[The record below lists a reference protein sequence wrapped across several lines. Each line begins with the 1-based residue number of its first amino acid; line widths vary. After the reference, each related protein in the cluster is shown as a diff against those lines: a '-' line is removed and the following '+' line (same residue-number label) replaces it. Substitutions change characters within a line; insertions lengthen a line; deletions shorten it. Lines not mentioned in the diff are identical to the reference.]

1 MEKDELLKRVL
12 MMQRLQGME
21 TEPISAE
28 DPYASMEKD
37 QLISMI
43 HFLVKREDERAQENQ
58 ELKDMV
64 KDLRDTHKQDVKT
77 QTNLLKSID
86 RLTNQV
92 ADLTTQNKTLQQ
104 KVNDLLSQISVGNKV
119 RFGSTSQKG
128 TKKKAAPVQDREKD
142 QDDFDGTNGAAMS
155 SNQQADTAPADE
167 TESAGQARRSFEY
180 RKGMKYQTMFADDRI
195 VHESDKNLLPEGATY
210 IRSEYKSSY
219 DQVSYIVQHDYE
231 IIIYKDKDGIM
242 RKGYFPKVS
251 AESENETVMDR
262 FPGTHASCSLLANLV
277 FNKYHMNTPVYREMV
292 RLLNNK
298 MNVSRNTV
306 YNWFVKGSE
315 HLKKVL
321 PVLKEKLLAKG
332 AVVNC
337 DETWCR
343 VKVAGKYG
351 KKYIWCMVN
360 KEAKVA
366 VYFYDDGSRGRQ
378 VLRDFLGETE
388 ISALQ
393 SDGFNVYMY
402 LDKELVDVDH
412 LCCLAHARAK
422 FKYAQEQGKDADAE
436 YFITSIGRLYDLEEQ
451 YRLRHLTP
459 QQIQQERQGE
469 QTSKI
474 IQRMRQRLDKLLAD
488 TIGMRGYLMHKALNY
503 LKSFWN
509 QLILYLKDGR
519 YSIDNTLAE
528 RTLRPMTVERK
539 NSLTFGSHDGVEVSV
554 IYHTFIE
561 TCKMCGVSTLE
572 YFKEFFKAIM
582 QGRTDYER
590 SACRLLPSGRKNMLP
605 MTIGIK
611 NN

>member
-12 MMQRLQGME
+12 MMQRLRGME
-21 TEPISAE
+21 TEPVSAE

-43 HFLVKREDERAQENQ
+43 HFLVKREEERAQENQ

-64 KDLRDTHKQDVKT
+64 RELRETR
-77 QTNLLKSID
+77 NSLMKS
-86 RLTNQV
+86 V
-92 ADLTTQNKTLQQ
+92 
-104 KVNDLLSQISVGNKV
+104 DLLSKQLSDSSNEKAALLQKIDDLMSMISVNNKV

-142 QDDFDGTNGAAMS
+142 KDDFDGTNGATMS
-155 SNQQADTAPADE
+155 SNQQTDTAPADG
-167 TESAGQARRSFEY
+167 TESTEHTQKSFEY
-180 RKGMKYQTMFADDRI
+180 RKGMKYQTMFADNR
-195 VHESDKNLLPEGATY
+195 VLHESDVNLLPEGATVIKRVY
-210 IRSEYKSSY
+210 ESTYE
-219 DQVSYIVQHDYE
+219 QVSYIVQHDYE
-231 IIIYKDKDGIM
+231 MIIYKDKDGIM
-242 RKGYFPKVS
+242 RKGYFPKASV
-251 AESENETVMDR
+251 ETDNETVIDR

-306 YNWFVKGSE
+306 YNWFVKGSD

-321 PVLKEKLLAKG
+321 PVLKEELLAKG

-378 VLRDFLGETE
+378 VLRDFLGDTE
-388 ISALQ
+388 IDALQ

-436 YFITSIGRLYDLEEQ
+436 YFISNIGRLYDLEEQ
-451 YRLRHLTP
+451 YRLKHLTP
-459 QQIQQERQGE
+459 QQIQRERQGE
-469 QTSKI
+469 QTTKI
-474 IQRMRQRLDKLLAD
+474 IQRIRQRLDKLLAD
-488 TIGMRGYLMHKALNY
+488 SSGMRGDLMNKALNY

-509 QLILYLKDGR
+509 QLFLYVKDGR
-519 YSIDNTLAE
+519 YSIDNSLAE

-539 NSLTFGSHDGVEVSV
+539 NSLTFGSHDGAEVSV

-582 QGRTDYER
+582 LGRTDYE
-590 SACRLLPSGRKNMLP
+590 NMLP

-611 NN
+611 KQ

>member
-1 MEKDELLKRVL
+1 
-12 MMQRLQGME
+12 
-21 TEPISAE
+21 
-28 DPYASMEKD
+28 MEKD

-64 KDLRDTHKQDVKT
+64 KELRDTHKQDVKT

-86 RLTNQV
+86 NLTNQV

-119 RFGSTSQKG
+119 RFGSKSQKG
-128 TKKKAAPVQDREKD
+128 IKKNNTPVEDREKD
-142 QDDFDGTNGAAMS
+142 KDDFDGTNGAAIS
-155 SNQQADTAPADE
+155 STSQADTTSADAAPEPAE
-167 TESAGQARRSFEY
+167 QTQKSYEN
-180 RKGMKYQTMFADDRI
+180 RKGLKYQTMNADNRI
-195 VHESDKNLLPEGATY
+195 VHESDINLLPEGSTVIKSVFESTY
-210 IRSEYKSSY
+210 E
-219 DQVSYIVQHDYE
+219 QVSYIVQHDYE
-231 IIIYKDKDGIM
+231 MIIYRDKDGVM
-242 RKGYFPKVS
+242 HKGYFPK
-251 AESENETVMDR
+251 AEEPAEIDR
-262 FPGTHASCSLLANLV
+262 IPGTHASCSLLANLV

-306 YNWFVKGSE
+306 YNWFTKGSE
-315 HLKKVL
+315 YLKKVL

-360 KEAKVA
+360 KEAKIA
-366 VYFYDDGSRGRQ
+366 VYFYDDGSRGRK
-378 VLRDFLGETE
+378 VLRDFLGEMQ
-388 ISALQ
+388 IDALQ

-422 FKYAQEQGKDADAE
+422 FKYAFEQGKDEDAE
-436 YFITSIGRLYDLEEQ
+436 YFIRLIGWLYDLEEQ

-459 QQIQQERQGE
+459 EQIQQERQGE
-469 QTSKI
+469 KTGKI
-474 IQRMRQRLDKLLAD
+474 ISQIRLRLDKLLAD
-488 TIGMRGYLMHKALNY
+488 SSGMRGDLMQKALNY
-503 LKSFWN
+503 LKSFWD
-509 QLILYLKDGR
+509 QLFLYIKDGR
-519 YSIDNTLAE
+519 YCIDNSLAE

-539 NSLTFGSHDGVEVSV
+539 NSLTFGSHAGAEISV

-582 QGRTDYER
+582 QGRTDYE
-590 SACRLLPSGRKNMLP
+590 NMLP

-611 NN
+611 K

>member
-1 MEKDELLKRVL
+1 
-12 MMQRLQGME
+12 
-21 TEPISAE
+21 
-28 DPYASMEKD
+28 MEKD

-142 QDDFDGTNGAAMS
+142 KDDFDGTNGSAMS
-155 SNQQADTAPADE
+155 SNTQADVTLTEE
-167 TESAGQARRSFEY
+167 TESTEQTQKSFEY
-180 RKGMKYQTMFADDRI
+180 RKGMKYQTMFADNR
-195 VHESDKNLLPEGATY
+195 VLHESDVNLLPEGATV
-210 IRSEYKSSY
+210 IKSVYESTY
-219 DQVSYIVQHDYE
+219 EQVSYIVQHDYE
-231 IIIYKDKDGIM
+231 MIIYKDKDGIM
-242 RKGYFPKVS
+242 RKGYFPKAEES
-251 AESENETVMDR
+251 AEIDR
-262 FPGTHASCSLLANLV
+262 IPGTHASCSLLANLV

-315 HLKKVL
+315 YLNKVL
-321 PVLKEKLLAKG
+321 PILKEKLLVKG

-360 KEAKVA
+360 KEAKIA
-366 VYFYDDGSRGRQ
+366 VYFYDDGSRGRK
-378 VLRDFLGETE
+378 VLREFLDKTE
-388 ISALQ
+388 IDALQ
-393 SDGFNVYMY
+393 SDGFRSSSARLLPAGRKNVYMY
-402 LDKELVDVDH
+402 LDKELIDVDH

-422 FKYAQEQGKDADAE
+422 FKYALEQGKDEEAE
-436 YFITSIGRLYDLEEQ
+436 YFIRNIGRLYDLEEQ

-459 QQIQQERQGE
+459 EQIRLERRGE
-469 QTSKI
+469 KTSKI
-474 IQRMRQRLDKLLAD
+474 ISQIRQQLDKLLAD
-488 TIGMRGYLMHKALNY
+488 GNGMRGDLMQKALNY
-503 LKSFWN
+503 LKSFWD
-509 QLILYLKDGR
+509 QLFLYIKDGR
-519 YSIDNTLAE
+519 YCIDRSALPLGSSKNSLAE

-539 NSLTFGSHDGVEVSV
+539 RSISDRLLPKGRKNSLTFGSHDGAEVSV

-582 QGRTDYER
+582 QGRTDYE
-590 SACRLLPSGRKNMLP
+590 NMLP

-611 NN
+611 K

>member
-12 MMQRLQGME
+12 MMQRLRGME
-21 TEPISAE
+21 TEPVSAE

-43 HFLVKREDERAQENQ
+43 HFLVKREEERAQENQ

-64 KDLRDTHKQDVKT
+64 RELRETR
-77 QTNLLKSID
+77 NSLMKS
-86 RLTNQV
+86 V
-92 ADLTTQNKTLQQ
+92 
-104 KVNDLLSQISVGNKV
+104 DLLSKQLSDSSNEKAALLQKIDDLMSMISVNNKV

-142 QDDFDGTNGAAMS
+142 KDDFDGTNGATMS
-155 SNQQADTAPADE
+155 SNQQTDAAPADG
-167 TESAGQARRSFEY
+167 TESTEHTQKSFEY
-180 RKGMKYQTMFADDRI
+180 RKGMKYQTMFADNR
-195 VHESDKNLLPEGATY
+195 VLHESDVNLLPEGATVIKRVY
-210 IRSEYKSSY
+210 ESTYE
-219 DQVSYIVQHDYE
+219 QVSYIVQHDYE
-231 IIIYKDKDGIM
+231 MIIYKDKDGIM
-242 RKGYFPKVS
+242 RKGYFPKASV
-251 AESENETVMDR
+251 ETDNETVIDR

-306 YNWFVKGSE
+306 YNWFVKGSD

-378 VLRDFLGETE
+378 VLRDFLGDTE
-388 ISALQ
+388 IDALQ

-436 YFITSIGRLYDLEEQ
+436 YFISNIGRLYDLEEQ
-451 YRLRHLTP
+451 YRLKHLTP
-459 QQIQQERQGE
+459 QQIQRERQGE
-469 QTSKI
+469 QTTKI
-474 IQRMRQRLDKLLAD
+474 IQRIRQRLDKLLAD
-488 TIGMRGYLMHKALNY
+488 SSGMRGDLMNKALNY

-509 QLILYLKDGR
+509 QLILYVKDGR
-519 YSIDNTLAE
+519 YSIDNSLAE
-528 RTLRPMTVERK
+528 RTLRPMTVGRLCSIPH
-539 NSLTFGSHDGVEVSV
+539 NLPYVPVP
-554 IYHTFIE
+554 
-561 TCKMCGVSTLE
+561 
-572 YFKEFFKAIM
+572 IM
-582 QGRTDYER
+582 LA
-590 SACRLLPSGRKNMLP
+590 S
-605 MTIGIK
+605 
-611 NN
+611 